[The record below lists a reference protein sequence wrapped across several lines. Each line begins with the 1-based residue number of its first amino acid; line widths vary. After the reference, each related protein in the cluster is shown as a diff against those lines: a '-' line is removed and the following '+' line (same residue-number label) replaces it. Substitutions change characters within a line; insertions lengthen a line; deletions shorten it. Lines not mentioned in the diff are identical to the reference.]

1 LENIILFGA
10 LAVLIVFMFRN
21 NKKRKQQ
28 ADELQASIAVGTE
41 VMLTSGIYG
50 RIKSINGDRLV
61 IETTPGT
68 SLTVIKLAVREIV
81 SAPEA
86 KAKTPAKTTAKTT
99 AKSAAKPAAKT
110 ATKSL
115 SKPAASAK
123 KTAK

>member
-1 LENIILFGA
+1 MENIILFGA

-86 KAKTPAKTTAKTT
+86 KAKTPAKTTAKS
-99 AKSAAKPAAKT
+99 AANPAAKPA
-110 ATKSL
+110 TKSV

>member
-28 ADELQASIAVGTE
+28 ADELQASISVGTE

-50 RIKSINGDRLV
+50 RIKSISGDRLV

-86 KAKTPAKTTAKTT
+86 KAKTAAKTTT
-99 AKSAAKPAAKT
+99 KSAAKPAAKP
-110 ATKSL
+110 ATKSV
-115 SKPAASAK
+115 SKPAASTK

>member
-1 LENIILFGA
+1 MENIILFGA

-50 RIKSINGDRLV
+50 RIKSIDGDRLV

-68 SLTVIKLAVREIV
+68 NLSVIKLAVREIV
-81 SAPEA
+81 SAA
-86 KAKTPAKTTAKTT
+86 KPVAKTAPKATSKT
-99 AKSAAKPAAKT
+99 AAKPAAK
-110 ATKSL
+110 AA
-115 SKPAASAK
+115 SKPASSTK

>member
-1 LENIILFGA
+1 MENIILFGA

-86 KAKTPAKTTAKTT
+86 KAKTPAKTTT
-99 AKSAAKPAAKT
+99 KSAAKPAAKP
-110 ATKSL
+110 ATKSV

>member
-86 KAKTPAKTTAKTT
+86 KAKTPAKTTAK
-99 AKSAAKPAAKT
+99 SAAKPAAKP
-110 ATKSL
+110 ATKSV

>member
-1 LENIILFGA
+1 MENIILFGA

-81 SAPEA
+81 SAPEE
-86 KAKTPAKTTAKTT
+86 KAKTAAKTIT
-99 AKSAAKPAAKT
+99 KSAAKPAAKP
-110 ATKSL
+110 ATKSV

>member
-1 LENIILFGA
+1 LDSIILFGV

-28 ADELQASIAVGTE
+28 ADELQASIAVGAN

-50 RIKSINGDRLV
+50 RVTKIDGDRLV

-68 SLTVIKLAVREIV
+68 SLSVIKLAVREVINTDV
-81 SAPEA
+81 ESPV
-86 KAKTPAKTTAKTT
+86 TKTTKKAEKPAVASAAEPVKKTT
-99 AKSAAKPAAKT
+99 V
-110 ATKSL
+110 
-115 SKPAASAK
+115 K

>member
-1 LENIILFGA
+1 MENIILFGA

-86 KAKTPAKTTAKTT
+86 KAKTPAKTTAK
-99 AKSAAKPAAKT
+99 SAAKPAAKP
-110 ATKSL
+110 ATKSV

>member
-1 LENIILFGA
+1 LDSIILFGL

-28 ADELQASIAVGTE
+28 ADELQASIAVGAN

-50 RIKSINGDRLV
+50 RVTKIDGDRLV

-68 SLTVIKLAVREIV
+68 SLSVIKLAVREVI
-81 SAPEA
+81 
-86 KAKTPAKTTAKTT
+86 KTDVESPVTKTTKKAEKPAVASSAEPVKKTT
-99 AKSAAKPAAKT
+99 V
-110 ATKSL
+110 
-115 SKPAASAK
+115 K